1 MPLLTVDSVVSGYG
15 QIMAVKGIV
24 LEVAEGEIVALIG
37 SNGAGKS
44 TTLRTISGL
53 VRRRSGSINFDGRD
67 ISEMLPHQIV
77 ARGISLVPEGRGIFS
92 RLTVLENLQMGAY
105 MRGRGVDVSA
115 DLDRV
120 FELFP
125 RLKERARQPGGTL
138 SGGEQQMLA
147 IGRAL
152 MASPRLLLLDEPSMG
167 LSPILTQTIF
177 ETIRDINARLQTTIL
192 LVEQNAF
199 MALAVAS
206 RGYVIESGRIVLQ
219 AASSELLE
227 NAQVRAAYLGET

>member
-1 MPLLTVDSVVSGYG
+1 MPLLTLDSVVSGYG
-15 QIMAVKGIV
+15 GIVAVKGIV
-24 LEVAEGEIVALIG
+24 LEVAEREIVALIG

-44 TTLRTISGL
+44 TTLRTITGL
-53 VRRRSGSINFDGRD
+53 VRRRSGKISFDGRD
-67 ISEMLPHQIV
+67 ISEMMPHQIV

-105 MRGRGVDVSA
+105 RRGGGA
-115 DLDRV
+115 DLRADLERV

-125 RLKERARQPGGTL
+125 RLKERASQPGGTL

-167 LSPILTQTIF
+167 LSPILTQAIF
-177 ETIRDINARLQTTIL
+177 ETIRDINSRLETTIL

-199 MALAVAS
+199 MALEVAS

-227 NAQVRAAYLGET
+227 NPQVRAAYLGEA

>member
-1 MPLLTVDSVVSGYG
+1 
-15 QIMAVKGIV
+15 
-24 LEVAEGEIVALIG
+24 
-37 SNGAGKS
+37 
-44 TTLRTISGL
+44 
-53 VRRRSGSINFDGRD
+53 
-67 ISEMLPHQIV
+67 
-77 ARGISLVPEGRGIFS
+77 
-92 RLTVLENLQMGAY
+92 
-105 MRGRGVDVSA
+105 
-115 DLDRV
+115 
-120 FELFP
+120 
-125 RLKERARQPGGTL
+125 
-138 SGGEQQMLA
+138 MLA

-177 ETIRDINARLQTTIL
+177 ATIRDINTRLQTTIL

>member
-15 QIMAVKGIV
+15 QILAVKGIV

-53 VRRRSGSINFDGRD
+53 VRRRSGRINFDGRD
-67 ISEMLPHQIV
+67 ISGMQPHEIV
-77 ARGISLVPEGRGIFS
+77 ALGISLVPEGRGIFS
-92 RLTVLENLQMGAY
+92 RLTVVENLQMGAY
-105 MRGRGVDVSA
+105 RRGGGLDLRG
-115 DLDRV
+115 DLDGV

-125 RLKERARQPGGTL
+125 RLKERARQSGGTL

-177 ETIRDINARLQTTIL
+177 ETIRDINTRLQTTIL

-206 RGYVIESGRIVLQ
+206 RGYVLESGRIVLQ